1 MTNQGA
7 MDKLDEKLSQLIRDT
22 CQHPHGSLKR
32 QRGMTEIIKL
42 IQRKLWKD
50 NSNRFYG
57 DALQRTWLYFC
68 RNLCEATTGQ
78 KFDPERSSVIT
89 WLNAY
94 LKLELKKFWCNE
106 KEFEK
111 KWGKR
116 LLPVTVSSDTGEVI
130 DPLEIVA
137 APKDIPPIV
146 ETSKKW
152 LETDPTGELRSTHM
166 SGHPEITCQAIL
178 LRRFLSAKSWKDIS
192 AEFNVPLQSLNTF
205 NRRYCQPLL
214 KKFGEEEGHL

>member
-1 MTNQGA
+1 

-22 CQHPHGSLKR
+22 CQHPRGSLKR

-94 LKLELKKFWCNE
+94 LKLELRKFRCNE
-106 KEFEK
+106 NEQRMRF
-111 KWGKR
+111 
-116 LLPVTVSSDTGEVI
+116 VSEITTDTGEVI
-130 DPLEIVA
+130 DPLETVA
-137 APKDIPPIV
+137 APRDIPPIV

-178 LRRFLSAKSWKDIS
+178 LRRFLSEKSWKDIS

-214 KKFGEEEGHL
+214 KKFAEEEGWDICKS